1 MSGPLTGAGTADT
14 TATVAT
20 ATARRTSERAQKL
33 YQTALRDAHAL
44 EHQAIELLERLIS
57 RLENYPAVVERAREH
72 LVESKNQAQRL
83 EGLLQGLGTSR
94 SSLKDTVMSFAGAM
108 AGMMHSPASDEVLK
122 QSIASF
128 AFENYEIASYK
139 TLLVLAEETGHQD
152 ALVPL
157 RRSLGEEE
165 AMAAWLDQHIA
176 ETTRVFLSRL
186 EAKET

>member
-20 ATARRTSERAQKL
+20 ATARRTSERAQRI
-33 YQTALRDAHAL
+33 YQTAIRNQHAV

-57 RLENYPAVVERAREH
+57 RLEDYPAIVERARQH

-94 SSLKDTVMSFAGAM
+94 SSVKDAVMSFAGAM

-122 QSIASF
+122 QSVASF
-128 AFENYEIASYK
+128 AFENYEIAGYK

-157 RRSLGEEE
+157 RRSLAEEE
-165 AMAAWLDQHIA
+165 AMAAWLDQNLD
-176 ETTRVFLSRL
+176 ETTRVFLSRI
-186 EAKET
+186 EANDS